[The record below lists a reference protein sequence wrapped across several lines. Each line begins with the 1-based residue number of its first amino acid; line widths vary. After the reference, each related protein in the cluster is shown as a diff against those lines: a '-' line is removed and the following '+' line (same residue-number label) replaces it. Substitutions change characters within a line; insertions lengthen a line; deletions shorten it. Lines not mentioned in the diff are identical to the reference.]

1 MIVVVWLDE
10 PQEDNTKRPKPN
22 PVRTAEPP
30 FNLTQRDYGLCQ
42 RETSLFGT
50 FTRQMEILHGPGGR
64 VRDRDH
70 IQDHSASWVA
80 EDAIAPARAQSTF
93 QAHTPDLG

>member
-22 PVRTAEPP
+22 PVRTTEPP
-30 FNLTQRDYGLCQ
+30 FNLTCQDYGFCQ
-42 RETSLFGT
+42 RETLLFGT
-50 FTRQMEILHGPGGR
+50 FTRQMEILDDPAGR

-80 EDAIAPARAQSTF
+80 EDAIAPVRVESTF
-93 QAHTPDLG
+93 QAHTPDLV

>member
-10 PQEDNTKRPKPN
+10 PQEDNTKRPKPI

-30 FNLTQRDYGLCQ
+30 FNLTRRDYGFCQ
-42 RETSLFGT
+42 RETLLFGE
-50 FTRQMEILHGPGGR
+50 FTRQKEILDGLGGR
-64 VRDRDH
+64 VCDRGH

-80 EDAIAPARAQSTF
+80 EDAIVPERVESTF
-93 QAHTPDLG
+93 LAHTPDLV

>member
-10 PQEDNTKRPKPN
+10 PQEDNNKRLKLN

-30 FNLTQRDYGLCQ
+30 FNLTCRDYGFCQ
-42 RETSLFGT
+42 RETLLFGT
-50 FTRQMEILHGPGGR
+50 FTRQMEILDDPAGR

-80 EDAIAPARAQSTF
+80 EDAIAPARVESTF
-93 QAHTPDLG
+93 QAHTPDLV

>member
-10 PQEDNTKRPKPN
+10 PQEDNTKRPKPI
-22 PVRTAEPP
+22 PVKTAEPP
-30 FNLTQRDYGLCQ
+30 FNLTRRDYGFCQ
-42 RETSLFGT
+42 RETLLFGT

-70 IQDHSASWVA
+70 NQDHSASWVA
-80 EDAIAPARAQSTF
+80 EDAIAPARVESTF
-93 QAHTPDLG
+93 LAHTPDLV

>member
-30 FNLTQRDYGLCQ
+30 FNLTQRDYGFCQ
-42 RETSLFGT
+42 RETLLFGT
-50 FTRQMEILHGPGGR
+50 FTRQMEILDGPAGR

-80 EDAIAPARAQSTF
+80 EDAIAPARVESTF
-93 QAHTPDLG
+93 QAHTPDLV

>member
-30 FNLTQRDYGLCQ
+30 FNLTCRDYGFCQ
-42 RETSLFGT
+42 RETLLFGT
-50 FTRQMEILHGPGGR
+50 FTRQMEILDGPGGR
-64 VRDRDH
+64 VCDRGH

-80 EDAIAPARAQSTF
+80 EDAIAPARVESTF
-93 QAHTPDLG
+93 QAHTPDLV